1 MSSIRTISRRRP
13 GPRRVRGVVASAGVT
28 ACLVL
33 LLGACSST
41 PEIVSADLSEEDQQA
56 CEQLVDALPSTLN
69 DLEQVDVEPADALG
83 AAWGDPAIVLTCG
96 VTLPEDYDAFSTCD
110 DVNGVGWFA
119 PPDSLE
125 EDAQDEEVIVTAVSY
140 RPLIQLAVPADYRP
154 DGVSAALT
162 DLTDAVKSTLRL
174 EQPCI

>member
-1 MSSIRTISRRRP
+1 MSLTHFRRRP
-13 GPRRVRGVVASAGVT
+13 GPARVRGVAASAAFPT
-28 ACLVL
+28 LATLSL
-33 LLGACSST
+33 LLSACSST
-41 PEIVSADLSEEDQQA
+41 PEIASADLGTEDQQA
-56 CEQLVDALPSTLN
+56 CEQLVDALPATLN

-96 VTLPEDYDAFSTCD
+96 VALPDDYDPFSTCD

-125 EDAQDEEVIVTAVSY
+125 EDAQDEQVTVTAVSY
-140 RPLIQLAVPADYRP
+140 RPLIQLVVPADYRP

-162 DLTDAVKSTLRL
+162 DLTEAVKSTLRL
-174 EQPCI
+174 EQPCT

>member
-1 MSSIRTISRRRP
+1 MD
-13 GPRRVRGVVASAGVT
+13 
-28 ACLVL
+28 
-33 LLGACSST
+33 LGA
-41 PEIVSADLSEEDQQA
+41 EDRAA
-56 CEQLVDALPSTLN
+56 CEQLVEALPTTLN

-96 VTLPEDYDAFSTCD
+96 VAMPEEYDAFSTCD
-110 DVNGVGWFA
+110 DINGVGWFA

-125 EDAQDEEVIVTAVSY
+125 EDAQDEEVVVTAVSY
-140 RPLIQLAVPADYRP
+140 RPLIQLVVPADYRP

>member
-1 MSSIRTISRRRP
+1 MS
-13 GPRRVRGVVASAGVT
+13 V

-33 LLGACSST
+33 LAACSGT
-41 PEIVSADLSEEDQQA
+41 PEITSYELSAEDQEA

-96 VTLPEDYDAFSTCD
+96 TPMPEEYDPFSTCD
-110 DVNGVGWFA
+110 DINGVGWFA
-119 PPDSLE
+119 PTDALE
-125 EDAQDEEVIVTAVSY
+125 EDAQDEEVTVTAVSH
-140 RPLIQLAVPADYRP
+140 RPIIRLVVPADYRP

-162 DLTDAVKSTLRL
+162 DLTDAVTATLRL
-174 EQPCI
+174 EQPCL